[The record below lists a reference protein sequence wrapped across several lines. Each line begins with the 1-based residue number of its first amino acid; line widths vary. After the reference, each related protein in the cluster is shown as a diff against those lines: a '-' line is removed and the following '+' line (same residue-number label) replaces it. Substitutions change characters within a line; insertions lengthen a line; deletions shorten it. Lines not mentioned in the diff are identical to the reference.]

1 MRIKFI
7 ATLKN
12 APDWEFHLIKYVGQF
27 ETVEDIIEE
36 VAVAAYA
43 SLLGAGCVMPLYDFY
58 DQISI
63 LATKGD

>member
-1 MRIKFI
+1 MKIKFI

-12 APDWEFHLIKYVGQF
+12 APDWEFHFIKDVRKC
-27 ETVEDIIEE
+27 ETVEDVIDE

-43 SLLGAGCVMPLYDFY
+43 SLLSSGCVMPLHGFY

-63 LATKGD
+63 LATQGD